1 MRSDLA
7 RHRQPLVYL
16 FFTDNFSMAYVA
28 AHSNRTLSPY
38 YKFSALW
45 SGQEGSLL
53 FWSFLLSIYVF
64 SALFAYRGKHP
75 ELMPYVG
82 VVLAGVQIFFL
93 TMNNF
98 VASPFQVFA
107 GARRRR
113 NAAPGD
119 ARGWQRPE
127 SAAAIS
133 GDGDSSAD
141 ACIRATPDSRFRLR
155 LLWPRCWGAIRE
167 RSGFT

>member
-1 MRSDLA
+1 
-7 RHRQPLVYL
+7 
-16 FFTDNFSMAYVA
+16 MAYVA

-64 SALFAYRGKHP
+64 SALFTYRGKHP

-98 VASPFQVFA
+98 IASPFRSVC
-107 GARRRR
+107 GA
-113 NAAPGD
+113 AAPAGFCTWRR
-119 ARGWQRPE
+119 APM
-127 SAAAIS
+127 AAASIRCCS
-133 GDGDSSAD
+133 IRRWRFIRRL
-141 ACIRATPDSRFRLR
+141 CIPATRASRFRLR
-155 LLWPRCWGAIRE
+155 LLWPRCSGAIRE